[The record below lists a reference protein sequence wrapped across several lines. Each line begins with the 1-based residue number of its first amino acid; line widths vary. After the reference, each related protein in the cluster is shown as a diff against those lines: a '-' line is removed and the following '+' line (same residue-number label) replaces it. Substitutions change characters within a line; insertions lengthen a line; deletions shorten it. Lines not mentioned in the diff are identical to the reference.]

1 MTNVNRHHLSLS
13 LFSYNSMILKIQM
26 LAKNSELYINMK
38 LGKYLEILK
47 LLFWSRHKPT
57 FVKNPDRRKVS
68 DLIKKNVRMKTSLY
82 FRLRLIYYHSLTPYL
97 IQNLSL
103 LTPLQRFGWSTE
115 LQSKIWSRHHGFE
128 KENWT
133 IDFRGGTTAKP

>member
-1 MTNVNRHHLSLS
+1 MTNVNRNHLSLS
-13 LFSYNSMILKIQM
+13 SFSYNSMILKIQM

-68 DLIKKNVRMKTSLY
+68 DLIKKMCAWKLFCISDFVR
-82 FRLRLIYYHSLTPYL
+82 FIYHSLTPYL